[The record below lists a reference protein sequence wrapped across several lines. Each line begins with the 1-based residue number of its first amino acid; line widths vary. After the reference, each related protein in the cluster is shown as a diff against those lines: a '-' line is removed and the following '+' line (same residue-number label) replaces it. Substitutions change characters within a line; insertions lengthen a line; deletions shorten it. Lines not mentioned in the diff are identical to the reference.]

1 MTNNNVTSITHY
13 KINRAKQRLI
23 QQMKPNITPPLRDKP
38 LAMLDMSPSKHDAGN
53 TKRPNLER

>member
-13 KINRAKQRLI
+13 KINREKQRLI

-38 LAMLDMSPSKHDAGN
+38 QARLDISSSKHDARN
-53 TKRPNLER
+53 TKRPKHGR